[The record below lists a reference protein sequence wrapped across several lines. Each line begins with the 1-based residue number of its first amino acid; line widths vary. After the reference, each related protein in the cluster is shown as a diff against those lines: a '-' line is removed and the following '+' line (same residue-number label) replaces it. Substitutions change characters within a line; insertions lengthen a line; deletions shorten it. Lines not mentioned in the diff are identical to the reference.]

1 MNKDIEENIILEEF
15 DNEFSFKKNKSNL
28 KIEFNRIAF
37 LFFIFFVI
45 SIIYSIQL
53 LHLGSL
59 KSNIVNTKTPISE
72 KNHRAD
78 IIDRNGNY
86 LVKSVRSIDIG
97 INPVEVIDK
106 KKLLINLKLI
116 FPNKDYSKIKKKLNK
131 KQFFKFEKQLSQEN
145 YQKIMSLG
153 DKSIRPEE
161 NLTRLYPQKKL
172 FSHIIGQI
180 DDGNNG
186 ISGLEKSFDQEL
198 KDSVE
203 PLQLTVDTEIQFLI
217 REELIKYHSI
227 FQSKGSAAILMDST
241 NGEILS
247 LVSYPDFDLNKREK
261 ITDINYINRATKG
274 IYELGSVFKAF
285 TIAAGFNE
293 GLIEPETQFLNLKK
307 ELSCAG
313 FPIREYDKNL
323 PTDLTVEE
331 ILIKSGNIGS
341 VKIGQKIGID
351 KFKNFLYDTGV
362 LGKINFDIE
371 EVGQPQPV
379 TWGKCKLAT
388 ASFGHGINTNLLQLT
403 KGYAIIS
410 NGGYD
415 VKPTLIKKETDVNKK
430 TIITKA
436 TSQKINSI
444 LRKIVVTG
452 TAKLAN
458 VDGYEIGGKTGTAN
472 KTINGVY
479 TNKKINTFA
488 SVFPISKPQFVFVVL
503 IDEPQINNSYIY
515 EYRDGSGFKLKGA
528 PRNTAGWTSVE
539 VAGKIIEKIGPILAT
554 KYIEIN

>member
-1 MNKDIEENIILEEF
+1 MNKDIKENIILEEF

-97 INPVEVIDK
+97 INPAEVIDK

-410 NGGYD
+410 NGGFD

>member
-1 MNKDIEENIILEEF
+1 MNKDIKENIILEEF

-59 KSNIVNTKTPISE
+59 KSNKVNTKTPISE

-410 NGGYD
+410 NGGFD
-415 VKPTLIKKETDVNKK
+415 VKPTLIKKETDVYKK

>member
-1 MNKDIEENIILEEF
+1 MNKDIKENIILEEF

-59 KSNIVNTKTPISE
+59 KSNIVNTKTLISE

-261 ITDINYINRATKG
+261 ITDINYINRVTKG

-415 VKPTLIKKETDVNKK
+415 VKPTLIKKETDVYKK

>member
-1 MNKDIEENIILEEF
+1 MNKDIKENIILEEF

-59 KSNIVNTKTPISE
+59 KSNIVNTKTLINE

-410 NGGYD
+410 NGGFD
-415 VKPTLIKKETDVNKK
+415 VKPTLIKKETDVYKK

-515 EYRDGSGFKLKGA
+515 EYRDGSGFKLKGT

-554 KYIEIN
+554 KYNEIY

>member
-1 MNKDIEENIILEEF
+1 MNKDIKENIILEEF

-59 KSNIVNTKTPISE
+59 KSNIVNTKTPTSE

-410 NGGYD
+410 NGGFD
-415 VKPTLIKKETDVNKK
+415 VKPTLIKKETDVYKK

>member
-1 MNKDIEENIILEEF
+1 MNKDIKENIILEEF

-59 KSNIVNTKTPISE
+59 KSNIVNTKTLISE

-293 GLIEPETQFLNLKK
+293 GLIEPETKFLNLKK

-313 FPIREYDKNL
+313 FPIREYDENL
-323 PTDLTVEE
+323 STDLTVEE

-362 LGKINFDIE
+362 LGRIDFDIE

-415 VKPTLIKKETDVNKK
+415 IKPTLIKKNIEVKK
-430 TIITKA
+430 KRIITKD

>member
-1 MNKDIEENIILEEF
+1 MNKDIKENIILEEF

-415 VKPTLIKKETDVNKK
+415 VKPTLIKKETDVYKK
-430 TIITKA
+430 TIITKD

-444 LRKIVVTG
+444 LRKIVVMG

-488 SVFPISKPQFVFVVL
+488 SVFPTSKPQFVFVVL
-503 IDEPQINNSYIY
+503 IDEPQINENYIY

>member
-1 MNKDIEENIILEEF
+1 MNKDIKENIILEEF

-59 KSNIVNTKTPISE
+59 KSNIVNTKTLISE

-180 DDGNNG
+180 DDDNNG

-415 VKPTLIKKETDVNKK
+415 VKPTLIKKETDVYKK

>member
-1 MNKDIEENIILEEF
+1 MNKDIKENIILEEF
-15 DNEFSFKKNKSNL
+15 NNEFSFKKNKSNL

-59 KSNIVNTKTPISE
+59 KSNIVNTKTLISE

-410 NGGYD
+410 NGGFD

>member
-1 MNKDIEENIILEEF
+1 MNKDIKENIILEEF
-15 DNEFSFKKNKSNL
+15 NNEFSFKKNKSNL

-59 KSNIVNTKTPISE
+59 KSNIVNTKTLISE

-274 IYELGSVFKAF
+274 IYEFGSVFKAF

>member
-1 MNKDIEENIILEEF
+1 MNKDIKENIILEEF

-59 KSNIVNTKTPISE
+59 KSNIVNTKTLISE

-198 KDSVE
+198 KNSVE

-415 VKPTLIKKETDVNKK
+415 VKPTLIKKETDVYKK

>member
-1 MNKDIEENIILEEF
+1 MNKDIKENIILEEF

-59 KSNIVNTKTPISE
+59 KSNIVNIKTLISE

-180 DDGNNG
+180 DDANNG

-198 KDSVE
+198 KDTVE

-415 VKPTLIKKETDVNKK
+415 VKPTLIKKETEVYKK

>member
-1 MNKDIEENIILEEF
+1 MNKDIKENIILEEF

-415 VKPTLIKKETDVNKK
+415 VKPTLIKKETEVYKK

>member
-1 MNKDIEENIILEEF
+1 MNKDIKENIILEEF

-59 KSNIVNTKTPISE
+59 KSNIVNTKTPTSE

-410 NGGYD
+410 NGGLD

>member
-1 MNKDIEENIILEEF
+1 MNKDIKENIILEEF

-59 KSNIVNTKTPISE
+59 KSNIVNTKTLISE

-131 KQFFKFEKQLSQEN
+131 KQFFKFEKQLSQAN

-410 NGGYD
+410 NGGFD

>member
-1 MNKDIEENIILEEF
+1 MNKDIKENIILEEF

-59 KSNIVNTKTPISE
+59 KSNIVNTKTLISE

-293 GLIEPETQFLNLKK
+293 GLIEPETQFLNLKR

-351 KFKNFLYDTGV
+351 KFKNVLYDTGV
-362 LGKINFDIE
+362 LGKIHFDME

-410 NGGYD
+410 NGGFD

>member
-1 MNKDIEENIILEEF
+1 MNKDIKENIILEEF

-217 REELIKYHSI
+217 REELIKYHSV

-415 VKPTLIKKETDVNKK
+415 VKPTLIKKETDVYKK

>member
-1 MNKDIEENIILEEF
+1 MTKDIEENIILEEF
-15 DNEFSFKKNKSNL
+15 ENEFSFKKNKSNL

-37 LFFIFFVI
+37 IFFIFFVI

-59 KSNIVNTKTPISE
+59 KTNTANTKIPISE
-72 KNHRAD
+72 KNYRAD

-106 KKLLINLKLI
+106 KKLLINLQLI
-116 FPNKDYSKIKKKLNK
+116 FPDKDFSKIKKKLNK
-131 KQFFKFEKQLSQEN
+131 KKFFKFEKQISQEN

-172 FSHIIGQI
+172 FSHILGQI

-415 VKPTLIKKETDVNKK
+415 VKPTLIKKETDVYKK

>member
-1 MNKDIEENIILEEF
+1 MNKDIKENIILEEF

-59 KSNIVNTKTPISE
+59 KSNIVNTKTLISE

-410 NGGYD
+410 NGGFD

>member
-1 MNKDIEENIILEEF
+1 MNKDIKENIILEEF

-97 INPVEVIDK
+97 INPAEVIDK

-131 KQFFKFEKQLSQEN
+131 KQFFKFEKQLSQAN

-217 REELIKYHSI
+217 REELIKFHSI

-410 NGGYD
+410 NGGFD

>member
-1 MNKDIEENIILEEF
+1 MNKDIKENIILEEF

-59 KSNIVNTKTPISE
+59 KSNIVNTKTLISE

-217 REELIKYHSI
+217 REELIKFHSI

-323 PTDLTVEE
+323 PSDLTVEE

>member
-1 MNKDIEENIILEEF
+1 MNKDIKENIILEEF

-59 KSNIVNTKTPISE
+59 KSNIVNTKTLISE

-410 NGGYD
+410 NSGFD
-415 VKPTLIKKETDVNKK
+415 VKPTLIKKETDVYKK

>member
-1 MNKDIEENIILEEF
+1 MTKDIEENIILEEF
-15 DNEFSFKKNKSNL
+15 ENEFSFKKNKSNL

-37 LFFIFFVI
+37 IFFIFFVI

-59 KSNIVNTKTPISE
+59 KTNTANTKIPISE
-72 KNHRAD
+72 KKYRAD
-78 IIDRNGNY
+78 IVDRNGIY

-106 KKLLINLKLI
+106 KKLLINLQLI
-116 FPNKDYSKIKKKLNK
+116 FPDKDFSKIKKKLNK
-131 KQFFKFEKQLSQEN
+131 KKFFKFEKQISQEN

-161 NLTRLYPQKKL
+161 KLTRLYPQKKL
-172 FSHIIGQI
+172 FSHIVGQI
-180 DDGNNG
+180 DDANNG
-186 ISGLEKSFDQEL
+186 ISGLEKSLDQEL
-198 KDSVE
+198 KDSVT
-203 PLQLTVDTEIQFLI
+203 PLQLTVDTDIQFLI

-227 FQSKGSAAILMDST
+227 FQSKGSAAILMNST

-285 TIAAGFNE
+285 TIAAGINE

-323 PTDLTVEE
+323 PTNLTVEE

-362 LGKINFDIE
+362 LGKIDFDIE
-371 EVGQPQPV
+371 EVGRPQPV
-379 TWGKCKLAT
+379 IWGKCKLAT

-415 VKPTLIKKETDVNKK
+415 IKPTLIKKDIKVKK
-430 TIITKA
+430 KRIITKD

-488 SVFPISKPQFVFVVL
+488 SVFPTSKPQFVFVVL
-503 IDEPQINNSYIY
+503 IDEPQINENYIY

>member
-1 MNKDIEENIILEEF
+1 MNKDIKENIILEEF

-59 KSNIVNTKTPISE
+59 KSNIVNTKTLISE

-180 DDGNNG
+180 DDANNG

-415 VKPTLIKKETDVNKK
+415 VKPTLIKKETDVFKK

>member
-1 MNKDIEENIILEEF
+1 MNKDIKENIILEEF

-217 REELIKYHSI
+217 REELIKFHSI

-410 NGGYD
+410 NGGFD

-458 VDGYEIGGKTGTAN
+458 IDGYEIGGKTGTAN

>member
-1 MNKDIEENIILEEF
+1 MNKDIKENIILEEF

-293 GLIEPETQFLNLKK
+293 GLIEPETKFLNLKK

-410 NGGYD
+410 NGGFD

>member
-1 MNKDIEENIILEEF
+1 MNKDIKENIILEEF

-217 REELIKYHSI
+217 REELIKFHSI

-415 VKPTLIKKETDVNKK
+415 VKPTLIKKETDVYKK

>member
-1 MNKDIEENIILEEF
+1 MNKDIKENIILEEF

>member
-1 MNKDIEENIILEEF
+1 MNKDIKENIILEEF

-410 NGGYD
+410 NGGFD

-458 VDGYEIGGKTGTAN
+458 IDGYEIGGKTGTAN

>member
-1 MNKDIEENIILEEF
+1 MNKDIKENIILEEF

-59 KSNIVNTKTPISE
+59 KSNIVNTKTLISE

>member
-1 MNKDIEENIILEEF
+1 MNKDIKENIILEEF

-59 KSNIVNTKTPISE
+59 KSNIVNTKTPKSE

-415 VKPTLIKKETDVNKK
+415 VKPTLIKKETDVYKK